1 MKILTNLG
9 ETEINNSHVSESRN
23 DLNKIKLGG
32 SITTD
37 ETTDETTTNR
47 ATLIAE
53 GQTSGFF
60 CSKSV
65 FKRFAKYP
73 HFDLN

>member
-23 DLNKIKLGG
+23 DLNKIKLVG
-32 SITTD
+32 SVTTE

-60 CSKSV
+60 VPRV
-65 FKRFAKYP
+65 F
-73 HFDLN
+73 LNVWRNIRILT

>member
-60 CSKSV
+60 LFQEC
-65 FKRFAKYP
+65 F
-73 HFDLN
+73 

>member
-53 GQTSGFF
+53 GQIVVFF
-60 CSKSV
+60 VPRV
-65 FKRFAKYP
+65 F
-73 HFDLN
+73 LNVLRNIRILT